1 MKRLVRFAA
10 ALTAVLSLTACT
22 AEVGTGTV
30 TSNLLP
36 CVTAEPE
43 KEEDTTMLDKDI
55 IKSTITSTDDGNGN
69 YTNPVIFADVPDID
83 IIRVDDAFYMVSTTM
98 HLSPGCPIMRSYDL
112 VNWEIVNYVFDTL
125 EDSDKLALRN
135 GENNYGKGQ
144 WATTLRYNDGVYYAG
159 FTSFSTGKTYI
170 YHTDDIENGKWDRF
184 VFDECFHDMS
194 LLFDDGKVYLVYG
207 GGQIWYVELEKDL
220 SAVKPGTK
228 RKLINNAGL
237 VKDCLAEGSHVYKLN
252 GYYYIFIIT
261 WPPHSKRTQLCY
273 RSKALDGEWEMK
285 VIIDDNMGFRN
296 DGAAQGGIVDDKDGN
311 WYCFV
316 FQDHGAVGR
325 TPVLST
331 MTWEDGWPVV
341 GVDGKVPKTAK
352 IPIAGHEK
360 KSVVTSDEFINSQI
374 VRSYHSFADT
384 PEDSNMTLG
393 EWLDRWINE
402 YMIFT
407 IRESTLDSYKAMIK
421 NQIKPYLGDRPL
433 SVLTTQE
440 LQKFYNSVKKKGRVK
455 PDRLHGTELADSM
468 VRGIHMML
476 HEALDMAVRLRLIV
490 KNPTVGT
497 TIPKNNYPPK
507 QILNDEQ
514 LDRFM
519 KRIRQDERWYDFFYT
534 ELTTGL
540 RRGEICGLKWEDF
553 DAENGK
559 LKVRRSVAKRKG
571 GGLNIGETKTETGT
585 RTIVLPPSTAELL
598 RKRKETAVSE
608 WIFPNIY
615 EPEKPMHPDYA
626 YHRLKTLLKQAELP
640 LIRFHD
646 LRHTFA
652 THALAGGVD
661 AKTLSG
667 ILGHTNA
674 SFTLDTYTHVTTDMQ
689 RNASAIVGS
698 FMDEIMLEGDDT
710 NR

>member
-228 RKLINNAGL
+228 RKLINDAGL
-237 VKDCLAEGSHVYKLN
+237 VKGCLAEGSHVYKLN

-261 WPPHSKRTQLCY
+261 WPPHGRRTQLCY

-352 IPIAGHEK
+352 IPFAGHEK

-374 VRSYHSFADT
+374 VRS
-384 PEDSNMTLG
+384 
-393 EWLDRWINE
+393 
-402 YMIFT
+402 
-407 IRESTLDSYKAMIK
+407 
-421 NQIKPYLGDRPL
+421 L
-433 SVLTTQE
+433 SL
-440 LQKFYNSVKKKGRVK
+440 
-455 PDRLHGTELADSM
+455 
-468 VRGIHMML
+468 IH
-476 HEALDMAVRLRLIV
+476 I
-490 KNPTVGT
+490 
-497 TIPKNNYPPK
+497 
-507 QILNDEQ
+507 
-514 LDRFM
+514 
-519 KRIRQDERWYDFFYT
+519 
-534 ELTTGL
+534 
-540 RRGEICGLKWEDF
+540 
-553 DAENGK
+553 
-559 LKVRRSVAKRKG
+559 
-571 GGLNIGETKTETGT
+571 
-585 RTIVLPPSTAELL
+585 
-598 RKRKETAVSE
+598 
-608 WIFPNIY
+608 
-615 EPEKPMHPDYA
+615 
-626 YHRLKTLLKQAELP
+626 
-640 LIRFHD
+640 
-646 LRHTFA
+646 
-652 THALAGGVD
+652 
-661 AKTLSG
+661 
-667 ILGHTNA
+667 
-674 SFTLDTYTHVTTDMQ
+674 
-689 RNASAIVGS
+689 
-698 FMDEIMLEGDDT
+698 
-710 NR
+710 